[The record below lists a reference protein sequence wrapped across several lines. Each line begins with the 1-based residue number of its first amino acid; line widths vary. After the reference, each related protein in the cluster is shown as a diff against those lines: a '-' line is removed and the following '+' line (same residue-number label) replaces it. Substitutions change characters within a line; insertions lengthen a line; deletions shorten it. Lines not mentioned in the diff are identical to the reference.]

1 MKEIF
6 CSQLSLKEWISQHPN
21 SKIMQADKHSLAEYD
36 ENFDYENGNSRST
49 LIGTDTGSWKP
60 ESWVVGVVVG
70 KESVAFDWNELK
82 RKRILS
88 KKLESTNVLLVLG
101 DDNTHFVAFKIPE
114 MKEVKLENNRIV
126 LDGKQFTMDGE
137 LFDRGKEIQDK
148 NEIQKH
154 IKIGKVSK
162 LPKGGEFQA
171 NGKSV
176 DSALK
181 LEKVQAYQE
190 FWHSWKTFHPQTK
203 MVLAS
208 DL

>member
-1 MKEIF
+1 
-6 CSQLSLKEWISQHPN
+6 
-21 SKIMQADKHSLAEYD
+21 
-36 ENFDYENGNSRST
+36 
-49 LIGTDTGSWKP
+49 
-60 ESWVVGVVVG
+60 VVVG

-88 KKLESTNVLLVLG
+88 NKLESTTVLLVLG

-114 MKEVKLENNRIV
+114 IKEAKLENNRIV

-137 LFDRGKEIQDK
+137 LFDRNQEIQVK
-148 NEIQKH
+148 SKIKKH
-154 IKIGKVSK
+154 IEIEKVGVLK
-162 LPKGGEFQA
+162 TGGEFQK
-171 NGKSV
+171 NSESV

-181 LEKVQAYQE
+181 LEKLQAYQE
-190 FWHSWKTFHPQTK
+190 FWHSWKTFHPETK